1 MLLTELRVDPQI
13 YNERIDLGQGLYET
27 KTKLLDN
34 HINLTLVGCDGE
46 CYEYLKSLVG
56 AKLAIVEVPYDL

>member
-13 YNERIDLGQGLYET
+13 YNDRIDLGQGLYET
-27 KTKLLDN
+27 KQRLLDN
-34 HINLTLVGCDGE
+34 HITLTLKGCDAD

>member
-27 KTKLLDN
+27 KQRLLDN
-34 HINLTLVGCDGE
+34 HIILTLKGCDDE